1 MVLRL
6 WCTDSDRIYM
16 ALSYLAIVTHS
27 QLRQQISEIAGAFPL
42 FECIQCANAIQ
53 TFLIEN
59 GIAGKRLQL
68 FTGSNEEPYC
78 NIYHEVLQQNIS
90 TNGIHEAIAVKVA
103 QEELIFDNI
112 HPQGIF
118 REAWLKNLYCA
129 AQDFGGNFQVTEI
142 DF

>member
-1 MVLRL
+1 M
-6 WCTDSDRIYM
+6 TN
-16 ALSYLAIVTHS
+16 S
-27 QLRQQISEIAGAFPL
+27 QLRQQISEIAEAFPL

-53 TFLIEN
+53 TFLLER

-78 NIYHEVLQQNIS
+78 NIYHEILQQNIS
-90 TNGIHEAIAVKVA
+90 TNGIHEAIAVEIA

-112 HPQGIF
+112 HSQGVQ
-118 REAWLKNLYCA
+118 RQVWLNNLYCA
-129 AQDFGGNFQVTEI
+129 AKDIGGDFQITET